1 MTIKEVFQN
10 PTVESVIFQILY
22 SNLFYIENKIGDL
35 QVQLMK
41 EFPDSDLIFRRKMV
55 LVDQGDKAKIETDFK
70 ESEEGA
76 VQKIWQ
82 FRSPKGYRLNI
93 LNNSLD
99 ITSEYHKT
107 YNNPDGEHKF
117 RDIIELVVSN
127 FLKLTNLPIIKRI
140 GLRYIDKCPI
150 LSKDNVTF
158 KQWYNSAFPLD
169 RFSLVD
175 VEEMQFQA
183 LIKRDNYNL
192 RYAEALQI
200 SKDEHYLILDF
211 DGFANDIPSGNYLSI
226 LDDLHDLIVDE
237 YQKSIKNPVYEYM
250 RSPAK
255 EEK

>member
-1 MTIKEVFQN
+1 MTINEVFQN
-10 PTVESVIFQILY
+10 PTVESVIFQIHY

-55 LVDQGDKAKIETDFK
+55 LVDQGDKAKIESDFK

-107 YNNPDGEHKF
+107 YNNPEGEHKF

-127 FLKLTNLPIIKRI
+127 FLQITNLPIIKRI

-158 KQWYNSAFPLD
+158 KQWYNSTFPLD
-169 RFSLVD
+169 RFNLAD
-175 VEEMQFQA
+175 AETMQFQA
-183 LIKRDNYNL
+183 VLKRGNYNL
-192 RYAEALQI
+192 RYVEALQT
-200 SKDEHYLILDF
+200 SENKNYLILDF
-211 DGFANDIPSGNYLSI
+211 DGFANDISSENYLSI

-237 YQKSIKNPVYEYM
+237 YQKSIKTLVYDYM
-250 RSPAK
+250 RSPAE